1 MLAGR
6 LTRCQILL
14 PFVTHFKKSGQAR
27 FEARKGNTGQISR
40 QPTPNLTQDL
50 CAAVNQRQKVSLEQY
65 AKTGGL
71 RPPCKFL
78 GRSLP
83 RKENGYFLAIFEQ
96 KPTQDA
102 WHILTTLEI
111 LSWYIRTGV
120 NKITPYQQMKC
131 FTNKSVTSWFFGNEE
146 TAAIF
151 FGLMIVFFSFFWLIF
166 SMISL
171 FVFKFLFQYLITYY
185 LIIGVLCWFYF
196 IFLVSNCV
204 LYYPLFH
211 FEFSLCFVFCLTGYL
226 IFMLFLFVLF
236 LFLCSNYSIFDRF
249 WTINNEK

>member
-1 MLAGR
+1 MRGSKSETKSFLGTICQNRR
-6 LTRCQILL
+6 L
-14 PFVTHFKKSGQAR
+14 
-27 FEARKGNTGQISR
+27 EASLQISWKKLAKEGEWVF
-40 QPTPNLTQDL
+40 PCYLWTKANPGCLTHPYNSGNLILVYT
-50 CAAVNQRQKVSLEQY
+50 Y
-65 AKTGGL
+65 
-71 RPPCKFL
+71 
-78 GRSLP
+78 RS
-83 RKENGYFLAIFEQ
+83 
-96 KPTQDA
+96 
-102 WHILTTLEI
+102 
-111 LSWYIRTGV
+111 
-120 NKITPYQQMKC
+120 QQ
-131 FTNKSVTSWFFGNEE
+131 NYSISANEMLHQQ
-146 TAAIF
+146 ICYLMVFWKWRNCSDF

>member
-1 MLAGR
+1 MPKQEAWGLLANFLEEACQGRRMGISLLSLNKSQPRMLDTS
-6 LTRCQILL
+6 LQLW
-14 PFVTHFKKSGQAR
+14 KS
-27 FEARKGNTGQISR
+27 
-40 QPTPNLTQDL
+40 
-50 CAAVNQRQKVSLEQY
+50 Y
-65 AKTGGL
+65 
-71 RPPCKFL
+71 L
-78 GRSLP
+78 G
-83 RKENGYFLAIFEQ
+83 
-96 KPTQDA
+96 
-102 WHILTTLEI
+102 
-111 LSWYIRTGV
+111 IRTGV

-131 FTNKSVTSWFFGNEE
+131 FTNKSATSWFFGKWRNCSH
-146 TAAIF
+146 F

-185 LIIGVLCWFYF
+185 LIIGVLFWFYF
-196 IFLVSNCV
+196 IFLVSNFV

-249 WTINNEK
+249 WKINNEK